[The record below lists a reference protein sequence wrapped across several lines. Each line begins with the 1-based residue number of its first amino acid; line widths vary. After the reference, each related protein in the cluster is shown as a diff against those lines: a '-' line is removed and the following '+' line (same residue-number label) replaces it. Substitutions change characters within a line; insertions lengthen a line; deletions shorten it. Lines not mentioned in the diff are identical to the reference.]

1 MSRLFASGDP
11 SIASIEYWFSDA
23 SGALLV
29 SHPIYSCCFLNNSC
43 CFLKTVILGE
53 AVHQDPMHELLG
65 LSGQSLFHWQSST
78 KASPTDLGTA
88 VAMGIT
94 LETWAH
100 AQVWTSFVWA
110 DGGQAYGV

>member
-1 MSRLFASGDP
+1 MSRLFASGDQ

-29 SHPIYSCCFLNNSC
+29 SHPIYSC

-78 KASPTDLGTA
+78 KASPSDLGTA
-88 VAMGIT
+88 VATGIT